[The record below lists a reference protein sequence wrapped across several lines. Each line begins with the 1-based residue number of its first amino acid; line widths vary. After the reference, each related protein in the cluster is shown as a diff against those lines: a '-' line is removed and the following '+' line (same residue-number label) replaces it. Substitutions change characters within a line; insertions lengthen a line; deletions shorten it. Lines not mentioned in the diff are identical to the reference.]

1 MYQLKV
7 PAAIDAYQGK
17 SYFQVGNLHRL
28 QYFSVIQVKSLR
40 QEKNIRFT
48 RFQDNKTI
56 LHLGAERN
64 AARVLTFSF
73 VYYLG
78 ANTLL

>member
-1 MYQLKV
+1 MYTKV
-7 PAAIDAYQGK
+7 KLIFDQVIYK
-17 SYFQVGNLHRL
+17 DYNIYF
-28 QYFSVIQVKSLR
+28 FIIQVKSLR

-73 VYYLG
+73 VCYLG
-78 ANTLL
+78 ANILL